1 MHPLSLRLI
10 ERTPERLRPAV
21 CLVVR
26 TVDGAMGDRLPGLA
40 AEIAFWVLLSLPA
53 LLLTALAVAS
63 VVGGLGETAWQE
75 QFISR
80 ALEVSRVALTENAVQ
95 NTLRPLLVQLVEGG
109 GIAIASFAFLTT
121 LWTASRAVRVVLTT
135 LAIAYSREGVR
146 KGWHDRLLG
155 FVIAI
160 GGLLVGLVLMPLL
173 LSGPNAGEYLVDLI
187 RESDRITADPIGLA
201 ELWRALYW
209 PGIIAAVTLVIAALY
224 HLGVP
229 GPTPWRRDLPGAIL
243 ATTVWLLGSAGLRLY
258 GTWVMDGDSVY
269 GPLAGPIV
277 AMLWLW
283 LTGFAVLV
291 GAELNAA
298 IEEEWPIHGR
308 DDDRELS
315 QDHPATQEFGA
326 TRRMVEPP
334 R

>member
-21 CLVVR
+21 RLLVR
-26 TVDGAMGDRLPGLA
+26 TVDGAMRDRLPGLA

-53 LLLTALAVAS
+53 LLLTAVSVAL
-63 VVGGLGETAWQE
+63 VVGGLGETAWKE

-80 ALEVSRVALTENAVQ
+80 ALEVSRVALTENAVE

-155 FVIAI
+155 FGIAI

-187 RESDRITADPIGLA
+187 GRDPIGLA
-201 ELWRALYW
+201 ELWRTLYW
-209 PGIIAAVTLVIAALY
+209 PAIIVAVTLVIAALY

-229 GPTPWRRDLPGAIL
+229 GHTPWRRDLPGAIL
-243 ATTVWLLGSAGLRLY
+243 AMTVWLLGSAGLRLY
-258 GTWVMDGDSVY
+258 GTWVLDGDSVY

-298 IEEEWPIHGR
+298 IEEEWPLHGV